1 LDYLL
6 ARQVLQTVMD
16 VRALVK
22 DLEQTFSAIQ
32 ESLLDRCEALSLFI
46 RRNCILY
53 NFVKHRLVVAYLV
66 LALNV

>member
-1 LDYLL
+1 MLPQLFEQGLCRLLKLGRRFSNLLDYLL

-16 VRALVK
+16 VRALVE

-46 RRNCILY
+46 
-53 NFVKHRLVVAYLV
+53 
-66 LALNV
+66 